1 MTNFFLPALATASG
15 DAAASSAPGILSLL
29 SSSTP
34 LTLSVLALLILAS
47 CFSWAIIFSKWS
59 RLRKAQEENGK
70 FLRAFRK
77 ASGFE
82 TISAACEQ
90 FPSAPLVTVYDH
102 GYAEVERQVRSKQRL
117 ANRTAVERSLQ
128 IGMGEELSRLERNMS
143 WLATTAAITPFVGLF
158 GTVLGIINAFQ
169 ALSGG
174 GAASL
179 RAVGPGIAEA
189 LIATA
194 VGLFAAI
201 PAAIFYNYF
210 GFVVRELSA
219 RMEDFG
225 LEFMNLIERVYE
237 G

>member
-1 MTNFFLPALATASG
+1 
-15 DAAASSAPGILSLL
+15 
-29 SSSTP
+29 
-34 LTLSVLALLILAS
+34 VAS
-47 CFSWAIIFSKWS
+47 CYSWAIIFSKWS
-59 RLRKAQEENGK
+59 RLRRAQQENGK

-82 TISAACEQ
+82 GITAACEQ
-90 FPSAPLVTVYDH
+90 FPAAPLVTVYDY
-102 GYAEVERQVRSKQRL
+102 GYAEVDRQVRGRKTL
-117 ANRTAVERSLQ
+117 TNRTAVERSLQ
-128 IGMGEELSRLERNMS
+128 IGAGEEIARLEKNMN
-143 WLATTAAITPFVGLF
+143 WLATTAAITPFIGLF
-158 GTVLGIINAFQ
+158 GTVWGIIDAFQ
-169 ALSGG
+169 ALTGA

-194 VGLFAAI
+194 MGLFAAI

-210 GFVVRELSA
+210 GFVIRELSG

>member
-1 MTNFFLPALATASG
+1 MIYHFLPALA
-15 DAAASSAPGILSLL
+15 AAP
-29 SSSTP
+29 STP
-34 LTLSVLALLILAS
+34 GLWSLVSTSKPISMAVLGLLIVAS
-47 CFSWAIIFSKWS
+47 CYSWAIIFSKWS
-59 RLRKAQEENGK
+59 RLRRAREENGK

-82 TISAACEQ
+82 GITAACEQ
-90 FPSAPLVTVYDH
+90 FPAAPLVTVYDY
-102 GYAEVERQVRSKQRL
+102 GYAEVDRQVRVRKTL
-117 ANRTAVERSLQ
+117 TNRTAVERSLQ
-128 IGMGEELSRLERNMS
+128 IGAGEEIARLEKNMN

-158 GTVLGIINAFQ
+158 GTVWGIIDAFQ
-169 ALSGG
+169 ALTGA

-194 VGLFAAI
+194 MGLFAAI

-210 GFVVRELSA
+210 GFVIRELSG

>member
-1 MTNFFLPALATASG
+1 MA
-15 DAAASSAPGILSLL
+15 
-29 SSSTP
+29 
-34 LTLSVLALLILAS
+34 VLALLIGAS
-47 CFSWAIIFSKWS
+47 CFSWAIIFTKWS
-59 RLRKAQEENGK
+59 RLRKARDENGK

-77 ASGFE
+77 ANGFE
-82 TISAACEQ
+82 TITAACEQ
-90 FPSAPLVTVYDH
+90 FPAAPLVTVYDH
-102 GYAEVERQVRSKQRL
+102 GYAEVDRQVRSRQKL
-117 ANRTAVERSLQ
+117 TNRTAVERSLQ
-128 IGMGEELSRLERNMS
+128 IGAGEVLNRLDTNMN

-158 GTVLGIINAFQ
+158 GTVWGIIDAFQ
-169 ALSGG
+169 ALTGA

-194 VGLFAAI
+194 MGLFAAI

-210 GFVVRELSA
+210 GHMIREIGG

>member
-1 MTNFFLPALATASG
+1 MINFFLPA
-15 DAAASSAPGILSLL
+15 AAAAEPPSLWSLVSNSSPLSN
-29 SSSTP
+29 S
-34 LTLSVLALLILAS
+34 ILAFLAAVS

-59 RLRKAQEENGK
+59 RLRKARDENGK

-77 ASGFE
+77 ANGFDAI
-82 TISAACEQ
+82 TASCEQ
-90 FPSAPLVTVYDH
+90 FPAAPLVTVYDF
-102 GYAEVERQVRSKQRL
+102 GYAEVDRQVRARQKLS
-117 ANRTAVERSLQ
+117 NRTAIERSLQ
-128 IGMGEELSRLERNMS
+128 IGAGEEIARLEKNMS
-143 WLATTAAITPFVGLF
+143 WLATTAAITPFIGLF
-158 GTVLGIINAFQ
+158 GTVWGIINAFQ
-169 ALSGG
+169 ALTGA

-189 LIATA
+189 LLATA
-194 VGLFAAI
+194 MGLFAAI

-210 GFVVRELSA
+210 GFLIRDISG

>member
-1 MTNFFLPALATASG
+1 MIHLFLPALA
-15 DAAASSAPGILSLL
+15 AAPSPPGLWSLV
-29 SSSTP
+29 STSKP
-34 LTLSVLALLILAS
+34 ISMAVLALLVVAS
-47 CFSWAIIFSKWS
+47 CYSWAIIFSKWS
-59 RLRKAQEENGK
+59 RLRRAQQENGK

-82 TISAACEQ
+82 GITAACEQ
-90 FPSAPLVTVYDH
+90 FPAAPLVTVYDY
-102 GYAEVERQVRSKQRL
+102 GYAEVDRQVRGRKTL
-117 ANRTAVERSLQ
+117 TNRTAVERSLQ
-128 IGMGEELSRLERNMS
+128 IGAGEEIARLEKNMN
-143 WLATTAAITPFVGLF
+143 WLATTAAITPFIGLF
-158 GTVLGIINAFQ
+158 GTVWGIIDAFQ
-169 ALSGG
+169 ALTGA

-194 VGLFAAI
+194 MGLFAAI

-210 GFVVRELSA
+210 GFVIRELSG

>member
-1 MTNFFLPALATASG
+1 MPTFFLPALTAAVEPPSLWTLV
-15 DAAASSAPGILSLL
+15 STSKPLSMA
-29 SSSTP
+29 
-34 LTLSVLALLILAS
+34 VLILLVIAS
-47 CFSWAIIFSKWS
+47 CISWGIIFSKWS
-59 RLRKAQEENGK
+59 RLRKAQDENKK

-82 TISAACEQ
+82 TITAACEQ
-90 FPSAPLVTVYDH
+90 FPLAPLVTVYDY
-102 GYAEVERQVRSKQRL
+102 GYAEVDRQVRARQKL
-117 ANRTAVERSLQ
+117 NNRTAVERSLQ
-128 IGMGEELSRLERNMS
+128 IGAGEEIARLERNMS
-143 WLATTAAITPFVGLF
+143 WLATTAAIAPFIGLF
-158 GTVLGIINAFQ
+158 GTVWGIIDAFQ
-169 ALSGG
+169 ALTGA

-194 VGLFAAI
+194 MGLFAAI

-210 GFVVRELSA
+210 GFIIRDLSA

-237 G
+237 A

>member
-1 MTNFFLPALATASG
+1 LESLLIHIFLPAFT
-15 DAAASSAPGILSLL
+15 AAAAEAPGILSLINT
-29 SSSTP
+29 SKPVSMA
-34 LTLSVLALLILAS
+34 VLILLVLAS

-59 RLRKAQEENGK
+59 RLRKARDENGK

-77 ASGFE
+77 ANGFE

-90 FPSAPLVTVYDH
+90 FPLAPLVTVYDH
-102 GYAEVERQVRSKQRL
+102 GYAEVDRQVRTKQRIS
-117 ANRTAVERSLQ
+117 NTTAVERSLQ
-128 IGMGEELSRLERNMS
+128 IGAGEELGRLEKNMS

-158 GTVLGIINAFQ
+158 GTVWGIIDAFQ
-169 ALSGG
+169 ALTGA

-179 RAVGPGIAEA
+179 RAVGPGIADA

-194 VGLFAAI
+194 MGLFAAI

-210 GFVVRELSA
+210 SFVIRDLSG

>member
-1 MTNFFLPALATASG
+1 LLIYHFLPPLATAT
-15 DAAASSAPGILSLL
+15 APPSLWSL
-29 SSSTP
+29 VSTSKP
-34 LTLSVLALLILAS
+34 ISMAVLILLVVAS
-47 CFSWAIIFSKWS
+47 CYSWAIIFSKWS
-59 RLRKAQEENGK
+59 RLRKAREENGK

-82 TISAACEQ
+82 AITAACEQ
-90 FPSAPLVTVYDH
+90 FPVAPLVTVYDF
-102 GYAEVERQVRSKQRL
+102 GYAEVDRQVRSKNKL
-117 ANRTAVERSLQ
+117 NNRTAVERSLQ
-128 IGMGEELSRLERNMS
+128 IGAGEEIARLEKNMN

-158 GTVLGIINAFQ
+158 GTVWGIIDAFQ
-169 ALSGG
+169 ALTGA

-194 VGLFAAI
+194 MGLFAAI

-210 GFVVRELSA
+210 GFVIRELSGK
-219 RMEDFG
+219 MEDFA

-237 G
+237 V

>member
-1 MTNFFLPALATASG
+1 MINLFLPAFT
-15 DAAASSAPGILSLL
+15 AAAAPPSLWSL
-29 SSSTP
+29 VSTSKP
-34 LTLSVLALLILAS
+34 ISMAVLLLLVAAS
-47 CFSWAIIFSKWS
+47 CFSWGIIFSKWS
-59 RLRKAQEENGK
+59 HLRRARDENGK

-77 ASGFE
+77 ASGFDGI
-82 TISAACEQ
+82 TAACEQ
-90 FPSAPLVTVYDH
+90 FPAAPLVTVYDY
-102 GYAEVERQVRSKQRL
+102 GYAEVERQVRSRKAL
-117 ANRTAVERSLQ
+117 NNRTAVERSLQ
-128 IGMGEELSRLERNMS
+128 IGAGEEIARLEKNMS

-158 GTVLGIINAFQ
+158 GTVWGIIDAFQ
-169 ALSGG
+169 ALTGA

-194 VGLFAAI
+194 MGLFAAI

-210 GFVVRELSA
+210 GFLVRDLSA

-237 G
+237 A

>member
-1 MTNFFLPALATASG
+1 MA
-15 DAAASSAPGILSLL
+15 
-29 SSSTP
+29 
-34 LTLSVLALLILAS
+34 VLLILASAS

-59 RLRKAQEENGK
+59 RLRKARDENGK

-82 TISAACEQ
+82 TITAACEQ
-90 FPSAPLVTVYDH
+90 FPAAPLVTVYDY
-102 GYAEVERQVRSKQRL
+102 GFAEVDRQVRTRQKL
-117 ANRTAVERSLQ
+117 NNRTAVERSMQ
-128 IGMGEELSRLERNMS
+128 IGVGEEISRLETNMS
-143 WLATTAAITPFVGLF
+143 WLATIAAITPFIGLF
-158 GTVLGIINAFQ
+158 GTVWGIIDAFQ
-169 ALSGG
+169 ALTGA

-189 LIATA
+189 LVATA
-194 VGLFAAI
+194 MGLFAAI

-210 GFVVRELSA
+210 GFVVRDLSA

-237 G
+237 A

>member
-1 MTNFFLPALATASG
+1 MAVH
-15 DAAASSAPGILSLL
+15 I
-29 SSSTP
+29 
-34 LTLSVLALLILAS
+34 LLIAAS
-47 CFSWAIIFSKWS
+47 CFSWGIIFTKWS
-59 RLRKAQEENGK
+59 RLRKARAENGK

-77 ASGFE
+77 ASGFDGI
-82 TISAACEQ
+82 TAACEQ
-90 FPSAPLVTVYDH
+90 FPLASLVTVYDY
-102 GYAEVERQVRSKQRL
+102 GFAEVDRQVRSKQRL
-117 ANRTAVERSLQ
+117 NNRTAVERSLQ
-128 IGMGEELSRLERNMS
+128 IGAGEEIARLEQNMN

-158 GTVLGIINAFQ
+158 GTVLGIIDSFQ
-169 ALSGG
+169 ALTGA

-194 VGLFAAI
+194 MGLFAAI

-210 GFVVRELSA
+210 GFLIREVSA

-237 G
+237 A

>member
-1 MTNFFLPALATASG
+1 LERLLTLLFLPALT
-15 DAAASSAPGILSLL
+15 AAAPPSLWSL
-29 SSSTP
+29 VSNSTP
-34 LTLSVLALLILAS
+34 LSMAVLLFLVAAS
-47 CFSWAIIFSKWS
+47 CFSWGIIFSKWKHLS
-59 RLRKAQEENGK
+59 RARAENGK

-82 TISAACEQ
+82 AVAAACEQ
-90 FPSAPLVTVYDH
+90 FAAAPLVVVYDF

-117 ANRTAVERSLQ
+117 TNRTAVERSLQ
-128 IGMGEELSRLERNMS
+128 IGAGEEIARLEKNLN
-143 WLATTAAITPFVGLF
+143 WLATTAAITPFIGLF
-158 GTVLGIINAFQ
+158 GTVWGIINAFQ
-169 ALSGG
+169 ALTGA

-189 LIATA
+189 LVATA
-194 VGLFAAI
+194 MGLFAAI

-210 GFVVRELSA
+210 GFVVRDLSA
-219 RMEDFG
+219 RMDDFA

>member
-1 MTNFFLPALATASG
+1 MA
-15 DAAASSAPGILSLL
+15 
-29 SSSTP
+29 
-34 LTLSVLALLILAS
+34 VLALLIAAS
-47 CFSWAIIFSKWS
+47 CFSWGVIFTKWS
-59 RLRKAQEENGK
+59 RLRKARAENGK

-82 TISAACEQ
+82 GITAACEQ
-90 FPSAPLVTVYDH
+90 FPLAPLVTVYDY
-102 GYAEVERQVRSKQRL
+102 GYAEVERQVRAKKQL
-117 ANRTAVERSLQ
+117 SNRTAVERSLQ
-128 IGMGEELSRLERNMS
+128 IGVGEELGRLEKNMN
-143 WLATTAAITPFVGLF
+143 WLATTAAIAPFVGLF
-158 GTVLGIINAFQ
+158 GTVWGIIDAFQ
-169 ALSGG
+169 ALTGA

-194 VGLFAAI
+194 MGLFAAI

-210 GFVVRELSA
+210 GYLIRDLSGK
-219 RMEDFG
+219 MDDFG

>member
-1 MTNFFLPALATASG
+1 MA
-15 DAAASSAPGILSLL
+15 
-29 SSSTP
+29 
-34 LTLSVLALLILAS
+34 VLALLVVAS
-47 CFSWAIIFSKWS
+47 CYSWAIIFSKWS
-59 RLRKAQEENGK
+59 RLRRAQQENGK

-82 TISAACEQ
+82 GITAACEQ
-90 FPSAPLVTVYDH
+90 FPAAPLVTVYDY
-102 GYAEVERQVRSKQRL
+102 GYAEVDRQVRGRKTL
-117 ANRTAVERSLQ
+117 TNRTAVERSLQ
-128 IGMGEELSRLERNMS
+128 IGAGEEIARLEKNMN
-143 WLATTAAITPFVGLF
+143 WLATTAAITPFIGLF
-158 GTVLGIINAFQ
+158 GTVWGIIDAFQ
-169 ALSGG
+169 ALTGA

-194 VGLFAAI
+194 MGLFAAI

-210 GFVVRELSA
+210 GFVIRELSG

>member
-1 MTNFFLPALATASG
+1 MINLFLPALA
-15 DAAASSAPGILSLL
+15 AAAAPAPPSLWSLVSTSKPLSMAVLL
-29 SSSTP
+29 
-34 LTLSVLALLILAS
+34 LLVAAS
-47 CFSWAIIFSKWS
+47 CYSWAIIFSKWT
-59 RLRKAQEENGK
+59 RLRKARDENGK

-82 TISAACEQ
+82 AISAACQQ
-90 FPSAPLVTVYDH
+90 FPSAPLVTVYDY
-102 GYAEVERQVRSKQRL
+102 GYTEVDRQVRSRKQL
-117 ANRTAVERSLQ
+117 QNRTAVERSLQ
-128 IGMGEELSRLERNMS
+128 IGAGEELARLETNMS
-143 WLATTAAITPFVGLF
+143 WLATIAAITPFIGLF
-158 GTVLGIINAFQ
+158 GTVWGIIDAFQ
-169 ALSGG
+169 ALTGA

-194 VGLFAAI
+194 MGLFAAI

-210 GFVVRELSA
+210 GFVIRDLGA

-237 G
+237 A